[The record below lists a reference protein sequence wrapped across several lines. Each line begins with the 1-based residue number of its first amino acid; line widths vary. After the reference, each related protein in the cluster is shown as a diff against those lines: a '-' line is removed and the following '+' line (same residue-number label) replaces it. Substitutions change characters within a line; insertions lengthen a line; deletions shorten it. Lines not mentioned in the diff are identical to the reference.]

1 MKTFKIG
8 ISFTNR
14 DDLSIR
20 LYFKDINKFK
30 PLTPEEETELFIR
43 IENGDRDAFVKIIKH
58 NLRFVI
64 TVAKQYQGQGL
75 PLVDLINEG
84 NIGLCT
90 AVSKFDYTRGFKFIS
105 YAVWWIRQSIVGAI
119 YKVSNTI
126 KFSISHVIKQHKIK
140 KIVNK
145 LEAKLGRTPTIE
157 EIADNIELSESQIND
172 IFLYD
177 KDVVSTDDS
186 TGLEDITVGDTI
198 YGNDYP
204 DEEVD
209 KDSIT
214 EEIGAIISRLGDREQ
229 DIIRM
234 FFGISVKELTL
245 EEIGEKFGTTAER
258 IRQIK
263 EDALIKLKNRYSE
276 ELKNLL

>member
-1 MKTFKIG
+1 MKTITKQV
-8 ISFTNR
+8 SFTNR
-14 DDLSIR
+14 DELLNS
-20 LYFKDINKFK
+20 YFKDLRKTT
-30 PLTPEEETELFIR
+30 PLTHEEEINLSAR
-43 IENGDRDAFVKIIKH
+43 IKNGDQEALNKLVVS
-58 NLRFVI
+58 NLRFVV
-64 TVAKQYQGQGL
+64 TVAKQYQHQGL
-75 PLVDLINEG
+75 DLTDLIQCGNEG
-84 NIGLCT
+84 LIKAARLYDGTKGC
-90 AVSKFDYTRGFKFIS
+90 KFIS

-119 YKVSNTI
+119 YKVSHTI

-140 KIVNK
+140 KIVSK
-145 LEAKLGRTPTIE
+145 LEAKLGRVPTIE

-209 KDSIT
+209 KDSII
-214 EEIGAIISRLGDREQ
+214 EEIGTIISRLGDREQ

>member
-1 MKTFKIG
+1 MKTITKQV
-8 ISFTNR
+8 SFTNR
-14 DDLSIR
+14 DELLNS
-20 LYFKDINKFK
+20 YFKDLRKTT
-30 PLTPEEETELFIR
+30 PLTHEEEINLSAR
-43 IENGDRDAFVKIIKH
+43 IKNGDQEALNKLVVS
-58 NLRFVI
+58 NLRFVV
-64 TVAKQYQGQGL
+64 TVAKQYQHQGL
-75 PLVDLINEG
+75 DLTDLIQCGNEG
-84 NIGLCT
+84 LIKAARLYDGTKGC
-90 AVSKFDYTRGFKFIS
+90 KFIS

-119 YKVSNTI
+119 YKVSHTI

-140 KIVNK
+140 KIVSR

-204 DEEVD
+204 DEEID

-214 EEIGAIISRLGDREQ
+214 EEIGTIISRLGDREQ

-245 EEIGEKFGTTAER
+245 EEIGQKFGTTAER

-263 EDALIKLKNRYSE
+263 EDALIKLRNRYSE

>member
-1 MKTFKIG
+1 MKTITKQV
-8 ISFTNR
+8 SFTNR
-14 DDLSIR
+14 DELLNS
-20 LYFKDINKFK
+20 YFKDLRKTT
-30 PLTPEEETELFIR
+30 PLTHEEEINLSAR
-43 IENGDRDAFVKIIKH
+43 IKNGDQEALNKLVVS
-58 NLRFVI
+58 NLRFVV
-64 TVAKQYQGQGL
+64 TVAKQYQHQGL
-75 PLVDLINEG
+75 DLTDLIQCGNEG
-84 NIGLCT
+84 LIKAARLYDGTKGC
-90 AVSKFDYTRGFKFIS
+90 KFIS

-119 YKVSNTI
+119 YKVSHTI

-140 KIVNK
+140 KIVSK
-145 LEAKLGRTPTIE
+145 LEAKLGRAPTIE

-204 DEEVD
+204 DEEID

-214 EEIGAIISRLGDREQ
+214 EEIGTIISRLGDREQ

>member
-1 MKTFKIG
+1 MKTITKQV
-8 ISFTNR
+8 SFTNR
-14 DDLSIR
+14 DELLNS
-20 LYFKDINKFK
+20 YFKDLRKTT
-30 PLTPEEETELFIR
+30 PLTHEEEINLSAR
-43 IENGDRDAFVKIIKH
+43 IKNGDQEALNKLVVS
-58 NLRFVI
+58 NLRFVV
-64 TVAKQYQGQGL
+64 TVAKQYQHQGL
-75 PLVDLINEG
+75 DLTDLIQCGNEG
-84 NIGLCT
+84 LIKAARLYDGTKGC
-90 AVSKFDYTRGFKFIS
+90 KFIS

-119 YKVSNTI
+119 YKVSHTI

-140 KIVNK
+140 KIVSK

-157 EIADNIELSESQIND
+157 EIANNIELSESQIND

-204 DEEVD
+204 DEEID

-214 EEIGAIISRLGDREQ
+214 EEIGTIISRLGDREQ

-263 EDALIKLKNRYSE
+263 EDALIKLQNRYSE

>member
-1 MKTFKIG
+1 MKTITKQV
-8 ISFTNR
+8 SFTNR
-14 DDLSIR
+14 DELLNS
-20 LYFKDINKFK
+20 YFKDLRKTT
-30 PLTPEEETELFIR
+30 PLTHEEEINLSAR
-43 IENGDRDAFVKIIKH
+43 IKNGDQEALNKLVVS
-58 NLRFVI
+58 NLRFVV
-64 TVAKQYQGQGL
+64 TVAKQYQHQGL
-75 PLVDLINEG
+75 DLTDLIQCGNEG
-84 NIGLCT
+84 LIKAAKLYDGTKGC
-90 AVSKFDYTRGFKFIS
+90 KFIS

-214 EEIGAIISRLGDREQ
+214 EEIGTIISRLGDREQ

>member
-1 MKTFKIG
+1 MKTITKQV
-8 ISFTNR
+8 SFTNR
-14 DDLSIR
+14 DELLNS
-20 LYFKDINKFK
+20 YFKDLRKTT
-30 PLTPEEETELFIR
+30 PLTHEEEINLSTR
-43 IENGDRDAFVKIIKH
+43 IKNGDQEALNKLVVS
-58 NLRFVI
+58 NLRFVV
-64 TVAKQYQGQGL
+64 TVAKQYQHQGL
-75 PLVDLINEG
+75 DLTDLIQCGNEG
-84 NIGLCT
+84 LIKAARLYDGTKGC
-90 AVSKFDYTRGFKFIS
+90 KFIS

-214 EEIGAIISRLGDREQ
+214 EEIGTIISRLGDREQ

>member
-1 MKTFKIG
+1 MKTITKQV
-8 ISFTNR
+8 SFTNR
-14 DDLSIR
+14 DELLNS
-20 LYFKDINKFK
+20 YFKDLRKTT
-30 PLTPEEETELFIR
+30 PLTHEEEINLSTR
-43 IENGDRDAFVKIIKH
+43 IKNGDQEALNKLVVS
-58 NLRFVI
+58 NLRFVV
-64 TVAKQYQGQGL
+64 TVAKQYQHQGL
-75 PLVDLINEG
+75 DLTDLIQCGNEG
-84 NIGLCT
+84 LIKAARLYDGTKGC
-90 AVSKFDYTRGFKFIS
+90 KFIS

>member
-1 MKTFKIG
+1 MKTITKQV
-8 ISFTNR
+8 SFTNR
-14 DDLSIR
+14 DELLNS
-20 LYFKDINKFK
+20 YFKDLRKTT
-30 PLTPEEETELFIR
+30 PLTHEEEINLSAR
-43 IENGDRDAFVKIIKH
+43 IKNGDQEALNKLVVS
-58 NLRFVI
+58 NLRFVV
-64 TVAKQYQGQGL
+64 TVAKQYQHQGL
-75 PLVDLINEG
+75 DLTDLIQYGNEG
-84 NIGLCT
+84 LIKAARLYDGTKGC
-90 AVSKFDYTRGFKFIS
+90 KFIS

-119 YKVSNTI
+119 YKVSHTI

-140 KIVNK
+140 KIVSK
-145 LEAKLGRTPTIE
+145 LEAKLGRAPTIE

-204 DEEVD
+204 DEEID

-214 EEIGAIISRLGDREQ
+214 EEIGTIISRLGDREQ

>member
-1 MKTFKIG
+1 MKTITKQV
-8 ISFTNR
+8 SFTNR
-14 DDLSIR
+14 DELLNS
-20 LYFKDINKFK
+20 YFKDLRKTT
-30 PLTPEEETELFIR
+30 PLTHEEEINLSAR
-43 IENGDRDAFVKIIKH
+43 IKNGDQEALNKLVVS
-58 NLRFVI
+58 NLRFVV
-64 TVAKQYQGQGL
+64 TVAKQYQHQGL
-75 PLVDLINEG
+75 DLTDLIQCGNEG
-84 NIGLCT
+84 LIKAARLYDGTKGC
-90 AVSKFDYTRGFKFIS
+90 KFIS

-119 YKVSNTI
+119 YKVSHTI

-140 KIVNK
+140 KIVSK

-204 DEEVD
+204 DEEID
-209 KDSIT
+209 KDSLT
-214 EEIGAIISRLGDREQ
+214 EEIGTIISRLGDREQ

-263 EDALIKLKNRYSE
+263 EDALIKLRNRYSE

>member
-1 MKTFKIG
+1 MKTITKQV
-8 ISFTNR
+8 SFTNR
-14 DDLSIR
+14 DELLNS
-20 LYFKDINKFK
+20 YFKDLRKTT
-30 PLTPEEETELFIR
+30 PLTHEEEINLSAR
-43 IENGDRDAFVKIIKH
+43 IKNGDQEALNKLVVS
-58 NLRFVI
+58 NLRFVV
-64 TVAKQYQGQGL
+64 TVAKQYQHQGL
-75 PLVDLINEG
+75 DLTDLIQCGNEG
-84 NIGLCT
+84 LIRAARLYDGTKGC
-90 AVSKFDYTRGFKFIS
+90 KFIS

-119 YKVSNTI
+119 YKVSHTI

-140 KIVNK
+140 KIVSK

-204 DEEVD
+204 DEEID

-214 EEIGAIISRLGDREQ
+214 EEIGTIISRLGDREQ

>member
-1 MKTFKIG
+1 MKTITKQV
-8 ISFTNR
+8 SFTNR
-14 DDLSIR
+14 DELLNS
-20 LYFKDINKFK
+20 YFKDLRKTT
-30 PLTPEEETELFIR
+30 PLTHEEEINLSAR
-43 IENGDRDAFVKIIKH
+43 IKNGDQEALNKLVVS
-58 NLRFVI
+58 NLRFVV
-64 TVAKQYQGQGL
+64 TVAKQYQHQGL
-75 PLVDLINEG
+75 DLTDLIQCGNEG
-84 NIGLCT
+84 LIKAARLYDGTKGC
-90 AVSKFDYTRGFKFIS
+90 KFIS

-119 YKVSNTI
+119 YKVSHTI

-140 KIVNK
+140 KIVSK
-145 LEAKLGRTPTIE
+145 LEAKLGRAPTIE

-204 DEEVD
+204 DEEID

-214 EEIGAIISRLGDREQ
+214 EEIGTIISRLGDREQ

-258 IRQIK
+258 IRHIK

>member
-1 MKTFKIG
+1 MKTITKQV
-8 ISFTNR
+8 SFTNR
-14 DDLSIR
+14 DELLNS
-20 LYFKDINKFK
+20 YFKDLRKTT
-30 PLTPEEETELFIR
+30 PLTHEEEINLSAR
-43 IENGDRDAFVKIIKH
+43 IKNGDQEALNKLVVS
-58 NLRFVI
+58 NLRFVV
-64 TVAKQYQGQGL
+64 TVAKQYQHQGL
-75 PLVDLINEG
+75 DLTDLIQCGNEG
-84 NIGLCT
+84 LIKAARLYDGTKGC
-90 AVSKFDYTRGFKFIS
+90 KFIS

-119 YKVSNTI
+119 YKVSHTI

-140 KIVNK
+140 KIVSK

-204 DEEVD
+204 DEEID

-214 EEIGAIISRLGDREQ
+214 EEIGTIISRLGDREQ

-245 EEIGEKFGTTAER
+245 EEIGEKFGTIAER
-258 IRQIK
+258 IRQMK
-263 EDALIKLKNRYSE
+263 EDALIKLRNRYSE

>member
-1 MKTFKIG
+1 MKTITKQV
-8 ISFTNR
+8 SFTNR
-14 DDLSIR
+14 DELLNS
-20 LYFKDINKFK
+20 YFKDLRKTT
-30 PLTPEEETELFIR
+30 PLTHEEEINLSER
-43 IENGDRDAFVKIIKH
+43 IKNGDQEALNKLVVS
-58 NLRFVI
+58 NLRFVV
-64 TVAKQYQGQGL
+64 TVAKQYQHQGL
-75 PLVDLINEG
+75 DLTDLIQCGNEG
-84 NIGLCT
+84 LIKAARLYDGTKGC
-90 AVSKFDYTRGFKFIS
+90 KFIS

-119 YKVSNTI
+119 YKVSHTI

-140 KIVNK
+140 KIISR

-177 KDVVSTDDS
+177 KDIVSTDDS

-204 DEEVD
+204 DEEID

-214 EEIGAIISRLGDREQ
+214 EEIGTIISRLGDREQ

>member
-1 MKTFKIG
+1 MKTITKQV
-8 ISFTNR
+8 SFTNR
-14 DDLSIR
+14 DELLNS
-20 LYFKDINKFK
+20 YFKDLRKTT
-30 PLTPEEETELFIR
+30 PLTHEEEINLSAR
-43 IENGDRDAFVKIIKH
+43 IKNGDQEALNKLVVS
-58 NLRFVI
+58 NLRFVV
-64 TVAKQYQGQGL
+64 TVAKQYQHQGL
-75 PLVDLINEG
+75 DLTDLIQCGNEG
-84 NIGLCT
+84 LIKAARLYDGTKGC
-90 AVSKFDYTRGFKFIS
+90 KFIS

-204 DEEVD
+204 DEEID

-214 EEIGAIISRLGDREQ
+214 EEIGTIISRLGDREQ
-229 DIIRM
+229 DVIRM

>member
-1 MKTFKIG
+1 MKTITKQV
-8 ISFTNR
+8 SFTNR
-14 DDLSIR
+14 DELLNS
-20 LYFKDINKFK
+20 YFKDLRKTT
-30 PLTPEEETELFIR
+30 PLTHEEEINLSAR
-43 IENGDRDAFVKIIKH
+43 IKNGDQEALNKLVVS
-58 NLRFVI
+58 NLRFVV
-64 TVAKQYQGQGL
+64 TVAKQYQHQGL
-75 PLVDLINEG
+75 DLTDLIQCGNEG
-84 NIGLCT
+84 LIKAAKLYDGTKGC
-90 AVSKFDYTRGFKFIS
+90 KFIS

-204 DEEVD
+204 DEEID

-214 EEIGAIISRLGDREQ
+214 EEIGTIISRLGDREQ

>member
-1 MKTFKIG
+1 MKTITKQV
-8 ISFTNR
+8 SFTNR
-14 DDLSIR
+14 DELLNS
-20 LYFKDINKFK
+20 YFKDLRKTT
-30 PLTPEEETELFIR
+30 PLTHEEEINLSAR
-43 IENGDRDAFVKIIKH
+43 IKNGDQEALNKLVVS
-58 NLRFVI
+58 NLRFVV
-64 TVAKQYQGQGL
+64 TVAKQYQHQGL
-75 PLVDLINEG
+75 DLTDLIQCGNEG
-84 NIGLCT
+84 LIKAARLYDGTKGC
-90 AVSKFDYTRGFKFIS
+90 KFIS

-145 LEAKLGRTPTIE
+145 LEAKLGRAPTIE
-157 EIADNIELSESQIND
+157 EIANNIELSESQIND

-198 YGNDYP
+198 YSNDYP
-204 DEEVD
+204 DEEID

-214 EEIGAIISRLGDREQ
+214 EEIGTIISRLGDREQ

-263 EDALIKLKNRYSE
+263 EDALIKLRNRYSE

>member
-1 MKTFKIG
+1 MKTITKQV
-8 ISFTNR
+8 SFTNR
-14 DDLSIR
+14 DELLNS
-20 LYFKDINKFK
+20 YFKDLRKTT
-30 PLTPEEETELFIR
+30 PLTHEEEINLSAR
-43 IENGDRDAFVKIIKH
+43 IKNGDQEALNKLVVS
-58 NLRFVI
+58 NLRFVV
-64 TVAKQYQGQGL
+64 TVAKQYQHQGL
-75 PLVDLINEG
+75 DLTDLIQCGNEG
-84 NIGLCT
+84 LIKAARLYDGTKGC
-90 AVSKFDYTRGFKFIS
+90 KFIS

-119 YKVSNTI
+119 YKVSHTI

-140 KIVNK
+140 KIVSK
-145 LEAKLGRTPTIE
+145 LEAKLGRAPTIE

-204 DEEVD
+204 DEEID

-214 EEIGAIISRLGDREQ
+214 EEIGTIISRLGDREQ

-263 EDALIKLKNRYSE
+263 EDALIKLRNRYSE

>member
-1 MKTFKIG
+1 MKTITKQV
-8 ISFTNR
+8 SFTNR
-14 DDLSIR
+14 DELLNS
-20 LYFKDINKFK
+20 YFKDLRKTT
-30 PLTPEEETELFIR
+30 PLTHEEEINLSAR
-43 IENGDRDAFVKIIKH
+43 IKNGDQEALNKLVVS
-58 NLRFVI
+58 NLRFVV
-64 TVAKQYQGQGL
+64 TVAKQYQHQGL
-75 PLVDLINEG
+75 DLTDLIQCGNEG
-84 NIGLCT
+84 LIKAARLYDGTKGC
-90 AVSKFDYTRGFKFIS
+90 KFIS

-119 YKVSNTI
+119 YKVSHTI

-140 KIVNK
+140 KIVSK
-145 LEAKLGRTPTIE
+145 LEAKLGRAPTIE

-198 YGNDYP
+198 YGNDYS
-204 DEEVD
+204 DEEID

-214 EEIGAIISRLGDREQ
+214 EEIGTIISRLGDREQ

-263 EDALIKLKNRYSE
+263 EDALIKLRNRYSE

>member
-1 MKTFKIG
+1 MKTITKQV
-8 ISFTNR
+8 SFTNR
-14 DDLSIR
+14 DELLNS
-20 LYFKDINKFK
+20 YFKDLRKTT
-30 PLTPEEETELFIR
+30 PLTHEEEINLSAR
-43 IENGDRDAFVKIIKH
+43 IKNGDQEALNKLVVS
-58 NLRFVI
+58 NLRFVV
-64 TVAKQYQGQGL
+64 TVAKQYQHQGL
-75 PLVDLINEG
+75 DLTDLIQCGNEG
-84 NIGLCT
+84 LIKAARLYDGTKGC
-90 AVSKFDYTRGFKFIS
+90 KFIS

-145 LEAKLGRTPTIE
+145 LEAKLGRAPTIE
-157 EIADNIELSESQIND
+157 EIANNIELSESQIND

-204 DEEVD
+204 DEEID

-214 EEIGAIISRLGDREQ
+214 EEIGTIISRLGDREQ

-263 EDALIKLKNRYSE
+263 EDALIKLRNRYSE

>member
-1 MKTFKIG
+1 MKTITKQV
-8 ISFTNR
+8 SFTNR
-14 DDLSIR
+14 DELLNS
-20 LYFKDINKFK
+20 YFKDLRKTT
-30 PLTPEEETELFIR
+30 PLTHEEEINLSAR
-43 IENGDRDAFVKIIKH
+43 IKNGDQEALNKLVVS
-58 NLRFVI
+58 NLRFVV
-64 TVAKQYQGQGL
+64 TVAKQYQHQGL
-75 PLVDLINEG
+75 DLTDLIQCGNEG
-84 NIGLCT
+84 LIKAARLYDGTKGC
-90 AVSKFDYTRGFKFIS
+90 KFIS

-119 YKVSNTI
+119 YKVSHTI

-140 KIVNK
+140 KIVSK

-157 EIADNIELSESQIND
+157 EIANNIELSESQIND

-204 DEEVD
+204 DEEID

-214 EEIGAIISRLGDREQ
+214 EEIGTIISRLGDREQ

-263 EDALIKLKNRYSE
+263 EDALIKLRNRYSE

>member
-1 MKTFKIG
+1 MKTITKQV
-8 ISFTNR
+8 SFTNR
-14 DDLSIR
+14 DELLNS
-20 LYFKDINKFK
+20 YFKDLRKTT
-30 PLTPEEETELFIR
+30 PLTHEEEINLSAR
-43 IENGDRDAFVKIIKH
+43 IKNGDQEALNKLVVS
-58 NLRFVI
+58 NLRFVV
-64 TVAKQYQGQGL
+64 TVAKQYQHQGL
-75 PLVDLINEG
+75 DLTDLIQCGNEG
-84 NIGLCT
+84 LIKAARLYDGTKGC
-90 AVSKFDYTRGFKFIS
+90 KFIS

-119 YKVSNTI
+119 YKVSHTI

-140 KIVNK
+140 KIISR

-204 DEEVD
+204 DEEID

-214 EEIGAIISRLGDREQ
+214 EEIGTIISRLGDREQ

>member
-1 MKTFKIG
+1 MKTITKQV
-8 ISFTNR
+8 SFTNR
-14 DDLSIR
+14 DELLNS
-20 LYFKDINKFK
+20 YFKDLRKTT
-30 PLTPEEETELFIR
+30 PLTHEEEINLSAR
-43 IENGDRDAFVKIIKH
+43 IKNGDQEALNKLVVS
-58 NLRFVI
+58 NLRFVV
-64 TVAKQYQGQGL
+64 TVAKQYQHQGL
-75 PLVDLINEG
+75 DLTDLIQCGNEG
-84 NIGLCT
+84 LIKAAKLYDGTKGC
-90 AVSKFDYTRGFKFIS
+90 KFIS

-119 YKVSNTI
+119 YKVSHTI

-140 KIVNK
+140 KIVSK

-204 DEEVD
+204 DEEID

-214 EEIGAIISRLGDREQ
+214 EEIGTIISRLGDREQ

-263 EDALIKLKNRYSE
+263 EDALIKLRNRYSE

>member
-1 MKTFKIG
+1 MKTITKQV
-8 ISFTNR
+8 SFTNR
-14 DDLSIR
+14 DELLNS
-20 LYFKDINKFK
+20 YFKDLRKTT
-30 PLTPEEETELFIR
+30 PLTHEEEINLSAR
-43 IENGDRDAFVKIIKH
+43 IKNGDQEALNKLVVS
-58 NLRFVI
+58 NLRFVV
-64 TVAKQYQGQGL
+64 TVAKQYQHQGL
-75 PLVDLINEG
+75 DLTDLIQCGNEG
-84 NIGLCT
+84 LIKAARLYDGTKGC
-90 AVSKFDYTRGFKFIS
+90 KFIS

-119 YKVSNTI
+119 YKVSHTI

-140 KIVNK
+140 KIVSK

-204 DEEVD
+204 DEEID

-214 EEIGAIISRLGDREQ
+214 EEIGTIISRLGDREQ

-245 EEIGEKFGTTAER
+245 EEIGEKVGTTAER

-263 EDALIKLKNRYSE
+263 EDALIKLRNRYSE

>member
-1 MKTFKIG
+1 MKNITKQV
-8 ISFTNR
+8 SFTNR
-14 DDLSIR
+14 DELLNS
-20 LYFKDINKFK
+20 YFKDLRKTT
-30 PLTPEEETELFIR
+30 PLTHEEEINLSVR
-43 IENGDRDAFVKIIKH
+43 IKNGDQEALNKLVVS
-58 NLRFVI
+58 NLRFVV
-64 TVAKQYQGQGL
+64 TVAKQYQHQGL
-75 PLVDLINEG
+75 DLTDLIQCGNEG
-84 NIGLCT
+84 LIKAARLYDGTKGC
-90 AVSKFDYTRGFKFIS
+90 KFIS

-145 LEAKLGRTPTIE
+145 LEAKLGRAPTIE

-204 DEEVD
+204 DEEID

-214 EEIGAIISRLGDREQ
+214 EEIGTIISRLGDREQ

>member
-1 MKTFKIG
+1 MKTITKQV
-8 ISFTNR
+8 SFTNR
-14 DDLSIR
+14 DELLNS
-20 LYFKDINKFK
+20 YFKDLRKTT
-30 PLTPEEETELFIR
+30 PLTHEEEINLSAR
-43 IENGDRDAFVKIIKH
+43 IKNGDQEALNKLVVS
-58 NLRFVI
+58 NLRFVV
-64 TVAKQYQGQGL
+64 TVAKQYQHQGL
-75 PLVDLINEG
+75 DLTDLIQCGNEG
-84 NIGLCT
+84 LIKAARLYDGTKGC
-90 AVSKFDYTRGFKFIS
+90 KFIS

-119 YKVSNTI
+119 YKVSHTI

-140 KIVNK
+140 KIVSK

-204 DEEVD
+204 DEEID
-209 KDSIT
+209 KDSLT
-214 EEIGAIISRLGDREQ
+214 EEIGTIISRLGDREQ

>member
-1 MKTFKIG
+1 MKTITKQV
-8 ISFTNR
+8 SFTNR
-14 DDLSIR
+14 DELLNS
-20 LYFKDINKFK
+20 YFKDLRKTT
-30 PLTPEEETELFIR
+30 PLTHEEEINLSAR
-43 IENGDRDAFVKIIKH
+43 IKNGDQEALNKLVVS
-58 NLRFVI
+58 NLRFVV
-64 TVAKQYQGQGL
+64 TVAKQYQHQGL
-75 PLVDLINEG
+75 DLTDLIQCGNEG
-84 NIGLCT
+84 LIKAARLYDGTKGC
-90 AVSKFDYTRGFKFIS
+90 KFIS

-119 YKVSNTI
+119 YKVSHTI

-140 KIVNK
+140 KIVSR

-204 DEEVD
+204 DEEID

-214 EEIGAIISRLGDREQ
+214 EEIGTIISRLGDREQ

-263 EDALIKLKNRYSE
+263 EDALIKLRNRYSE

>member
-1 MKTFKIG
+1 MKTITKQV
-8 ISFTNR
+8 SFTNR
-14 DDLSIR
+14 DELLNS
-20 LYFKDINKFK
+20 YFKDLRKTT
-30 PLTPEEETELFIR
+30 PLTHEEEINLSAR
-43 IENGDRDAFVKIIKH
+43 IKNGDQEALNKLVVS
-58 NLRFVI
+58 NLRFVV
-64 TVAKQYQGQGL
+64 TVAKQYQHQGL
-75 PLVDLINEG
+75 DLTDLIQCGNEG
-84 NIGLCT
+84 LIKAAKLYDGTKGC
-90 AVSKFDYTRGFKFIS
+90 KFIS

-119 YKVSNTI
+119 YKVSHTI

-140 KIVNK
+140 KIISK

-204 DEEVD
+204 DEEID
-209 KDSIT
+209 KDSLT
-214 EEIGAIISRLGDREQ
+214 EEIGTIISRLGDREQ

-263 EDALIKLKNRYSE
+263 EDALIKLRNRYSE

>member
-1 MKTFKIG
+1 MKTITKQV
-8 ISFTNR
+8 SFTNR
-14 DDLSIR
+14 DELLNS
-20 LYFKDINKFK
+20 YFKDLRKTT
-30 PLTPEEETELFIR
+30 PLTHEEEINLSAR
-43 IENGDRDAFVKIIKH
+43 IKNGDQEALNKLVVS
-58 NLRFVI
+58 NLRFVV
-64 TVAKQYQGQGL
+64 TVAKQYQHQGL
-75 PLVDLINEG
+75 DLTDLIQCGNEG
-84 NIGLCT
+84 LIKAARLYDGTKGC
-90 AVSKFDYTRGFKFIS
+90 KFIS

-119 YKVSNTI
+119 YKVSHTI

-177 KDVVSTDDS
+177 KDIVSTDDS

-214 EEIGAIISRLGDREQ
+214 EEIGTIISRLGDREQ

>member
-1 MKTFKIG
+1 MKTITKQV
-8 ISFTNR
+8 SFTNR
-14 DDLSIR
+14 DELLNS
-20 LYFKDINKFK
+20 YFKDLRKTT
-30 PLTPEEETELFIR
+30 PLTHEEEINLSAR
-43 IENGDRDAFVKIIKH
+43 IKNGDQEALNKLVVS
-58 NLRFVI
+58 NLRFVV
-64 TVAKQYQGQGL
+64 TVAKQYQHQGL
-75 PLVDLINEG
+75 DLTDLIQCGNEG
-84 NIGLCT
+84 LIKAARLYDGTKGC
-90 AVSKFDYTRGFKFIS
+90 KFIS

-119 YKVSNTI
+119 YKVSHTI

-140 KIVNK
+140 KIINK

-157 EIADNIELSESQIND
+157 EIANNIELSESQIND

-204 DEEVD
+204 DEEID

-214 EEIGAIISRLGDREQ
+214 EEIGTIISRLGDREQ

-263 EDALIKLKNRYSE
+263 EDALIKLRNRYSE

>member
-1 MKTFKIG
+1 MKTITKQV
-8 ISFTNR
+8 SFTNR
-14 DDLSIR
+14 DELLNS
-20 LYFKDINKFK
+20 YFKDLRKTT
-30 PLTPEEETELFIR
+30 PLTHEEEINLSAR
-43 IENGDRDAFVKIIKH
+43 IKNGDQEALNKLVVS
-58 NLRFVI
+58 NLRFVV
-64 TVAKQYQGQGL
+64 TVAKQYQHQGL
-75 PLVDLINEG
+75 DLTDLIQCGNEG
-84 NIGLCT
+84 LIKAARLYDGTKGC
-90 AVSKFDYTRGFKFIS
+90 KFIS

-119 YKVSNTI
+119 YKVSHTI

-140 KIVNK
+140 KIVSK

-157 EIADNIELSESQIND
+157 EIANNIELSESQIND

-204 DEEVD
+204 DEEID

-214 EEIGAIISRLGDREQ
+214 EEIGTIISRLGDREQ

>member
-1 MKTFKIG
+1 MKTITKQV
-8 ISFTNR
+8 SFTNR
-14 DDLSIR
+14 DELLNS
-20 LYFKDINKFK
+20 YFKDLRKTT
-30 PLTPEEETELFIR
+30 PLTHEEEINLSAR
-43 IENGDRDAFVKIIKH
+43 IKNGDQEALNKLVVS
-58 NLRFVI
+58 NLRFVV
-64 TVAKQYQGQGL
+64 TVAKQYQHQGL
-75 PLVDLINEG
+75 DLTDLIQYGNEG
-84 NIGLCT
+84 LIKAARLYDGTKGC
-90 AVSKFDYTRGFKFIS
+90 KFIS

-214 EEIGAIISRLGDREQ
+214 EEIGTIISRLGDREQ

>member
-1 MKTFKIG
+1 MKTITKQV
-8 ISFTNR
+8 SFTNR
-14 DDLSIR
+14 DELLNS
-20 LYFKDINKFK
+20 YFKDLRKTT
-30 PLTPEEETELFIR
+30 PLTHEEEINLSAR
-43 IENGDRDAFVKIIKH
+43 IKNGDQEALNKLVVS
-58 NLRFVI
+58 NLRFVV
-64 TVAKQYQGQGL
+64 TVAKQYQHQGL
-75 PLVDLINEG
+75 DLTDLIQCGNEG
-84 NIGLCT
+84 LIKAARLYDGTKGC
-90 AVSKFDYTRGFKFIS
+90 KFIS

-119 YKVSNTI
+119 YKVSHTI

-140 KIVNK
+140 KIISK

-204 DEEVD
+204 DEEID
-209 KDSIT
+209 KDSLT
-214 EEIGAIISRLGDREQ
+214 EEIGTIISRLGDREQ

-263 EDALIKLKNRYSE
+263 EDALIKLRNRYSE

>member
-1 MKTFKIG
+1 MKTITKQV
-8 ISFTNR
+8 SFTNR
-14 DDLSIR
+14 DELLNS
-20 LYFKDINKFK
+20 YFKDLRKTT
-30 PLTPEEETELFIR
+30 PLTHEEEINLSAR
-43 IENGDRDAFVKIIKH
+43 IKNGDQEALNKLVVS
-58 NLRFVI
+58 NLRFVV
-64 TVAKQYQGQGL
+64 TVAKQYQHQGL
-75 PLVDLINEG
+75 DLTDLIQCGNEG
-84 NIGLCT
+84 LIKAARLYDGTKGC
-90 AVSKFDYTRGFKFIS
+90 KFIS

-119 YKVSNTI
+119 YKVSHTI

-140 KIVNK
+140 KIVSK
-145 LEAKLGRTPTIE
+145 LEAKLGRAPTIE
-157 EIADNIELSESQIND
+157 EIANNIELSESQIND

-204 DEEVD
+204 DEEID

-214 EEIGAIISRLGDREQ
+214 EEIGTIISRLGDREQ

>member
-1 MKTFKIG
+1 MKTITKQV
-8 ISFTNR
+8 SFTNR
-14 DDLSIR
+14 DELLNS
-20 LYFKDINKFK
+20 YFKDLRKTT
-30 PLTPEEETELFIR
+30 PLTHEEEINLSAR
-43 IENGDRDAFVKIIKH
+43 IKNGDQEALNKLVVS
-58 NLRFVI
+58 NLRFVV
-64 TVAKQYQGQGL
+64 TVAKQYQHQGL
-75 PLVDLINEG
+75 DLTDLIQCGNEG
-84 NIGLCT
+84 LIKAAKLYDGTKGC
-90 AVSKFDYTRGFKFIS
+90 KFIS

-119 YKVSNTI
+119 YKVSHTI

-140 KIVNK
+140 KIVSK
-145 LEAKLGRTPTIE
+145 LEAKLGRAPTIE

-204 DEEVD
+204 DEEID

-214 EEIGAIISRLGDREQ
+214 EEIGTIISRLGDREQ